1 MKSTSCQVDASE
13 GTVIHSHK
21 KKQHIRMFGKT
32 SAPLHC
38 NSTINMQTKKW
49 GKGKQNQK
57 PSSPLQFICTLNSG
71 LQKLKTNFCK
81 VQDFL

>member
-13 GTVIHSHK
+13 GTVMHSHK

-38 NSTINMQTKKW
+38 SSIINMQTKKW
-49 GKGKQNQK
+49 EKGQQNQK
-57 PSSPLQFICTLNSG
+57 SKVSIIILICI
-71 LQKLKTNFCK
+71 LKRITKNKNKFYQ
-81 VQDFL
+81 VEY